1 MNTQTENK
9 SASAAEECWS
19 VDEENFNARTLGD
32 LIDNHELEVG
42 AVVFRAE
49 AIHPEPKE
57 LIDVE
62 DIIETMGER
71 AYDIAGEHGEDYPN
85 VSDEA
90 AQELTEF
97 LATWIAK
104 HAAPTFYTV
113 TNVQRYT
120 ITADDLTP
128 SAE

>member
-1 MNTQTENK
+1 MNSQTENK
-9 SASAAEECWS
+9 TLPAAEECWS
-19 VDEENFNARTLGD
+19 VDEENFNARSLGD
-32 LIDNHELEVG
+32 LIDSHELEVG

-57 LIDVE
+57 LIDAE

-71 AYDIAGEHGEDYPN
+71 AYDIAGEYGEDYPN

-90 AQELTEF
+90 LQELSDF
-97 LATWIAK
+97 LVAWVSK

-113 TNVQRYT
+113 NNVQRYT
-120 ITADDLTP
+120 ITVDDLAP
-128 SAE
+128 RAE

>member
-1 MNTQTENK
+1 MNTQPENK
-9 SASAAEECWS
+9 AAPGAEECWS

-32 LIDNHELEVG
+32 LIDNHDLEVG

-71 AYDIAGEHGEDYPN
+71 AYDIAGEHAEDYPD
-85 VSDEA
+85 VSEA
-90 AQELTEF
+90 AEQELTDF
-97 LATWIAK
+97 LAAWIAK
-104 HAAPTFYTV
+104 HVAPTFYTV
-113 TNVQRYT
+113 KNVQRYT
-120 ITADDLTP
+120 IIEADLEP
-128 SAE
+128 RAE